1 MHPAQSQTSQFDPT
15 CSGDLSRNHSHLNDM
30 GSGVWEEFVRCTE
43 RMLQA
48 APQSRGFTI
57 DQLTDEYATYQN
69 LTGGF
74 TVATLEKA
82 KSVPA
87 HVWWQQ
93 WGKSAPALQYVAQ
106 RALAQ
111 TVSASCSEQAWSEY
125 DAVHSRRRNRLK
137 KEYSSL
143 LVRGHN
149 VARLI
154 RRLRKVSYKEKFHAW
169 TDSDDDEEQAH
180 FSD

>member
-1 MHPAQSQTSQFDPT
+1 MGQGSIGFAMHPAQSQTSQFDPT

-74 TVATLEKA
+74 TAVL
-82 KSVPA
+82 
-87 HVWWQQ
+87 QQ
-93 WGKSAPALQYVAQ
+93 PLSRKQ
-106 RALAQ
+106 RARHPTCGGSNGGNQLQHYNTSLKGHSLRLCRHLA
-111 TVSASCSEQAWSEY
+111 
-125 DAVHSRRRNRLK
+125 RNK
-137 KEYSSL
+137 
-143 LVRGHN
+143 RGRN
-149 VARLI
+149 VMQSTPAG
-154 RRLRKVSYKEKFHAW
+154 A
-169 TDSDDDEEQAH
+169 TD
-180 FSD
+180 